1 MLAMNSREHVDC
13 VSRVVRNAERL
24 PQAPV
29 PSLIF
34 DSWRRSMEQHRLDPG
49 SLQGPRILSEP
60 LLKECRERAE
70 LFMRIA
76 GEEVAQ
82 LHHRV
87 RHADYC
93 VMLTDAQ
100 GQTIDHRVDAN
111 IRTDCRKAGLYL
123 GTCWSEAE
131 EGTCGVATVLTSKTA
146 VTVHKRDHFRA
157 AFIGLTCSAAPIFD
171 PQGHLLGVLDV
182 SALKS
187 PDDRGSQHLIRQM
200 VAQSAQAIENAFFMH
215 SARQH
220 WVLQAHSTPGF
231 VDSQPDLLLAWDQNG
246 RLHALNSKARQ
257 ALRLRFGQLPEH
269 IGDVF
274 DVDALRAATD
284 QSTRQLH
291 WLGKPDAVH
300 VRVNAPRRPSVR
312 ALPETQVDPRI
323 QEHLR
328 LAARVK
334 DRNLPVLVQG
344 ETGVGKEVFAR
355 QLHEHSARRDG
366 PFVAVNCA
374 AIPESLIE
382 SELFGYSPG
391 AFTGASSKGMSGLL
405 LQADGGT
412 LFLDEIGDMPLA
424 LQTRLLRVLAEGEV
438 APLGAAKTRVV
449 NIQVICASHRDLA
462 ALVSAG
468 RFRED
473 LYFRLGCARFCLP
486 PLRERTDKLALINR
500 LLEQEAHSSGVSLG
514 IGQAALQLLLGYAW
528 PGNVRQLRHVL
539 ACVRRRYAAGGRFAD
554 TAAGRA
560 ASSAGRAERQ
570 PRAPEGAGCVD
581 SPSLEALACGTVA
594 GNLKGNAVPA
604 GEPAGYRYARQN
616 PLMQGVDSHP
626 GKSTHAVSDRPGHRR
641 STAPARSYS
650 RRPGLPEMPQTPPHP
665 LAFAHGP
672 RQSHP
677 RTACRLR
684 PPAPR

>member
-1 MLAMNSREHVDC
+1 MLAANSREHVDC
-13 VSRVVRNAERL
+13 VSRVVRNADRL

-34 DSWRRSMEQHRLDPG
+34 DSWRRSMEQHHLDPG

-76 GEEVAQ
+76 GEAVGQ

-87 RHADYC
+87 RQADYC

-100 GQTIDHRVDAN
+100 GQTIDHRVDTA

-131 EGTCGVATVLTSKTA
+131 EGTCGVATVLTSKAA

-171 PQGHLLGVLDV
+171 PQGNLLGVMDA

-187 PDDRGSQHLIRQM
+187 PDDRRSQHLVRQL
-200 VAQSAQAIENAFFMH
+200 VAQSAEAIENAFFMH
-215 SARQH
+215 SAREH

-231 VDSQPDLLLAWDQNG
+231 VDSQPDLLLAWDRDG

-257 ALRLRFGQLPEH
+257 ALRLRFGKVPEH
-269 IGDVF
+269 IGELF
-274 DVDALRAATD
+274 DLDALRAVTD
-284 QSTRQLH
+284 QSAQQLH
-291 WLGKPDAVH
+291 WLGQPGALH
-300 VRVNAPRRPSVR
+300 ARVNAPRRKPAR
-312 ALPETQVDPRI
+312 TALAPQVDARVE
-323 QEHLR
+323 EHLR
-328 LAARVK
+328 LAVRVK

-344 ETGVGKEVFAR
+344 ETGAGKEVFAR
-355 QLHEHSARRDG
+355 QLHERSARRSG

-374 AIPESLIE
+374 AIPENLIE
-382 SELFGYSPG
+382 SELFGYVAG
-391 AFTGASSKGMSGLL
+391 AFTGASSKGMPGLL
-405 LQADGGT
+405 VQADGGT

-424 LQTRLLRVLAEGEV
+424 LQTRLLRVMAEGEV
-438 APLGAAKTRVV
+438 APLGAAKTRAVD
-449 NIQVICASHRDLA
+449 IQVICASHRDLA
-462 ALVSAG
+462 VLVGEG

-500 LLEQEAHSSGVSLG
+500 LLEQEARPVG
-514 IGQAALQLLLGYAW
+514 IGSAALELLLGYAW

-539 ACVRRRYAAGGRFAD
+539 AYASAVCEGDTVQVADLPVEVRGEQIEALVEE
-554 TAAGRA
+554 
-560 ASSAGRAERQ
+560 SVSPERQ
-570 PRAPEGAGCVD
+570 VVLDALIRHRWKPLPTAQALGISRAT
-581 SPSLEALACGTVA
+581 L
-594 GNLKGNAVPA
+594 
-604 GEPAGYRYARQN
+604 YRRVNQ
-616 PLMQGVDSHP
+616 LGIDMP
-626 GKSTHAVSDRPGHRR
+626 GKH
-641 STAPARSYS
+641 
-650 RRPGLPEMPQTPPHP
+650 
-665 LAFAHGP
+665 
-672 RQSHP
+672 
-677 RTACRLR
+677 
-684 PPAPR
+684 

>member
-1 MLAMNSREHVDC
+1 MLAANSREHVDC
-13 VSRVVRNAERL
+13 VSRVVRNADRL

-34 DSWRRSMEQHRLDPG
+34 DSWRRSMEQHHLDPG

-76 GEEVAQ
+76 GEAVGQ

-100 GQTIDHRVDAN
+100 GQTIDHRVDTA

-131 EGTCGVATVLTSKTA
+131 EGTCGVATVLTSKAA

-171 PQGHLLGVLDV
+171 PQGNLLGVMDA

-187 PDDRGSQHLIRQM
+187 PDDRRSQHLVRQL
-200 VAQSAQAIENAFFMH
+200 VAQSAEAIENAFFMH
-215 SARQH
+215 SAREH

-231 VDSQPDLLLAWDQNG
+231 VDSQPDLLLAWDRDG

-257 ALRLRFGQLPEH
+257 ALRLRFGQVPAH
-269 IGDVF
+269 IGEVF
-274 DVDALRAATD
+274 DLDALRAVTD
-284 QSTRQLH
+284 QSAQHLH
-291 WLGKPDAVH
+291 WLGQPGALH
-300 VRVNAPRRPSVR
+300 ARVNAPRRTPAR
-312 ALPETQVDPRI
+312 TALTPQVDARVE
-323 QEHLR
+323 EHLR
-328 LAARVK
+328 LAVRVK

-344 ETGVGKEVFAR
+344 ETGAGKEVFAR
-355 QLHEHSARRDG
+355 QLHERSARRTG

-374 AIPESLIE
+374 AIPENLIE
-382 SELFGYSPG
+382 SELFGYVAG
-391 AFTGASSKGMSGLL
+391 AFTGASSKGMPGLL
-405 LQADGGT
+405 VQADGGT

-424 LQTRLLRVLAEGEV
+424 LQTRLLRVMAEGEV
-438 APLGAAKTRVV
+438 APLGAAKTRAVD
-449 NIQVICASHRDLA
+449 IQVICASHRDLA
-462 ALVSAG
+462 VLVGEG

-500 LLEQEAHSSGVSLG
+500 LLEQEARNSGVAVG
-514 IGQAALQLLLGYAW
+514 IGQAALELLLGYAW

-539 ACVRRRYAAGGRFAD
+539 AYACAVCEGDTLQVADLPVEVRGEQREALVEERV
-554 TAAGRA
+554 
-560 ASSAGRAERQ
+560 SPERQ
-570 PRAPEGAGCVD
+570 IVLDALIRHRWKPLPTAQALGISRAT
-581 SPSLEALACGTVA
+581 L
-594 GNLKGNAVPA
+594 
-604 GEPAGYRYARQN
+604 YRRVNQ
-616 PLMQGVDSHP
+616 LGID
-626 GKSTHAVSDRPGHRR
+626 
-641 STAPARSYS
+641 
-650 RRPGLPEMPQTPPHP
+650 MPNKT
-665 LAFAHGP
+665 
-672 RQSHP
+672 
-677 RTACRLR
+677 T
-684 PPAPR
+684 